1 MSLTEWGGA
10 EQSAQLDRGRPFG
23 FAQYNVFRGGP
34 GSLSLSFGGR
44 VSKGTLEDSCHVAFV
59 LHFAFGRS
67 AAGRHAH

>member
-34 GSLSLSFGGR
+34 GSLSLSFGCDTR
-44 VSKGTLEDSCHVAFV
+44 LSPVTVMLY
-59 LHFAFGRS
+59 
-67 AAGRHAH
+67 